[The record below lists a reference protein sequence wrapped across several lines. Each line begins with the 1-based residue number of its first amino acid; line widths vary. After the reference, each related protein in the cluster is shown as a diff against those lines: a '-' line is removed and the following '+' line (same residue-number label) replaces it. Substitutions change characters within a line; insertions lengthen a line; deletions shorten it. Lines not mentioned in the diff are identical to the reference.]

1 MIPATGNT
9 IACAALLVTLIF
21 GIGTWIGQSYGN
33 HYARKSYENTLWGLC
48 ADHPVN
54 ISRLLCS
61 RVNIN
66 LNLCR
71 VYKKVRFAAIVF
83 KMGYIE
89 ASNEIQALRLV
100 TI

>member
-21 GIGTWIGQSYGN
+21 GIGAWIGQSYGN
-33 HYARKSYENTLWGLC
+33 EYAKKSYEITLWGLC
-48 ADHPVN
+48 ADHPVS
-54 ISRLLCS
+54 ISGLLWYIRL
-61 RVNIN
+61 NP
-66 LNLCR
+66 CR
-71 VYKKVRFAAIVF
+71 AYRKVRFAAIVF

-89 ASNEIQALRLV
+89 ASNEIQALQLV